1 LYNSQKIHELLSFLQ
16 DCIYIAVVQRLL
28 KIASGP
34 TAGLL
39 IYLLIRNKGCDHEL
53 AFTALTAA
61 WLALWWVTEAIDIGA
76 ASLLPLVLFPLG
88 GVMDMSE
95 ASYPYFDQTI
105 FLFVGGFMMA
115 YAMEK
120 YNLHVRIA
128 YFIILHTGSRPSRV
142 LLGIML
148 STFVLSMWISNTAT
162 TMMLISAVSAL
173 LYHEHL
179 YHKQGYKKIAV
190 AFLLGLAYA
199 ASIGGMGTLIG
210 TPPNMAFAGFY
221 AKMYP
226 NAEPINFMQW
236 SVIAFPFSLFLLAI
250 TYILLRFYYIP
261 KRFDHRFDLSFIRDA
276 YQQLGRLNVNEKR
289 VLIVFFC
296 TIILWFTR
304 GNLSVGRFVFYGW
317 CNLFPNALFIK
328 DSTVAILAA
337 LLLFMIPSSEK
348 GKNIL
353 EWNDVVKLPLRI
365 ILLFG
370 SGFTLAEGFERSGL
384 AVYMAQQLTVM
395 EGTHLLLILLCVAL
409 IVTFI
414 SEFASNIASIQLM
427 LPVLAAL
434 SVSLDVEPIVL
445 MIPATLAASFGYML
459 PVATAANTIVY
470 STGKIPVRSMIR
482 TGLILN
488 IIAIGLLTVY
498 MYILS
503 LL

>member
-1 LYNSQKIHELLSFLQ
+1 
-16 DCIYIAVVQRLL
+16 
-28 KIASGP
+28 
-34 TAGLL
+34 
-39 IYLLIRNKGCDHEL
+39 
-53 AFTALTAA
+53 
-61 WLALWWVTEAIDIGA
+61 
-76 ASLLPLVLFPLG
+76 
-88 GVMDMSE
+88 
-95 ASYPYFDQTI
+95 
-105 FLFVGGFMMA
+105 
-115 YAMEK
+115 
-120 YNLHVRIA
+120 
-128 YFIILHTGSRPSRV
+128 
-142 LLGIML
+142 
-148 STFVLSMWISNTAT
+148 
-162 TMMLISAVSAL
+162 
-173 LYHEHL
+173 
-179 YHKQGYKKIAV
+179 
-190 AFLLGLAYA
+190 
-199 ASIGGMGTLIG
+199 
-210 TPPNMAFAGFY
+210 
-221 AKMYP
+221 
-226 NAEPINFMQW
+226 
-236 SVIAFPFSLFLLAI
+236 
-250 TYILLRFYYIP
+250 
-261 KRFDHRFDLSFIRDA
+261 
-276 YQQLGRLNVNEKR
+276 
-289 VLIVFFC
+289 
-296 TIILWFTR
+296 
-304 GNLSVGRFVFYGW
+304 
-317 CNLFPNALFIK
+317 
-328 DSTVAILAA
+328 VAILAA

-434 SVSLDVEPIVL
+434 SISLDVEPIVL